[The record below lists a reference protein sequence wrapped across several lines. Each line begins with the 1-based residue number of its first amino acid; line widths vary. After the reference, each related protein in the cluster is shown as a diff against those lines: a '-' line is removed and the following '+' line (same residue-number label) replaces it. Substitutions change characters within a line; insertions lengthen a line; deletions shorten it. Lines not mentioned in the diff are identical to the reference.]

1 MTEQRKHTANG
12 KGASRRSVLGLLG
25 LGIAGAAVVGSLLP
39 LGRQTAPAEAASDA
53 FPGPGSIF
61 HPAQDPRSDPRR

>member
-1 MTEQRKHTANG
+1 MTDQRKHTKPGN
-12 KGASRRSVLGLLG
+12 GASRRRVLGLLG

-39 LGRQTAPAEAASDA
+39 LGRRTAPAEAADE

-61 HPAQDPRSDPRR
+61 HPAQDPRRDPRR

>member
-1 MTEQRKHTANG
+1 MTDQRKHTAKG
-12 KGASRRSVLGLLG
+12 TGASRRRVLGLLG

-39 LGRQTAPAEAASDA
+39 LGRRTAPAAAADE

-61 HPAQDPRSDPRR
+61 HPAQDPRKDPRR